1 MNTQSQSQEMAL
13 FHIQLNE
20 SLKQTCWIHK
30 MYPNVP
36 HKMWYIHVME
46 YYSAIKRNE
55 APTHA
60 TTRLYG
66 NMLGART
73 QTKKG
78 HILYDP
84 IYRNV

>member
-1 MNTQSQSQEMAL
+1 MTL
-13 FHIQLNE
+13 FHIQLKE

-30 MYPNVP
+30 M
-36 HKMWYIHVME
+36 WYIHIME

-55 APTHA
+55 ALAHA

-66 NMLGART
+66 NMLSART
-73 QTKKG
+73 HTKKG

>member
-1 MNTQSQSQEMAL
+1 
-13 FHIQLNE
+13 
-20 SLKQTCWIHK
+20 